1 MKTCRNIIAP
11 LIAALTITL
20 GACSD
25 NNDPQPEPD
34 TAGAT
39 IVINSRAD
47 NSSINNASTPSD
59 NELINSWWMV
69 FVDNQGIVQLILE
82 RPSDKTNAVAKENV
96 ELSIP
101 SGKYTIYAFANIDKA
116 DFQKTLDISKGEAMP
131 DLSEKTWTTV
141 GQIGDNVPMTG
152 KLENVTIDNSSNI
165 QVEIEVVRLWAKLRF
180 QFTTDTDKEIKVSKI
195 TMTSA
200 RNETG
205 VTLLPDYTSLGKKPV
220 LPEDVSCSTLELTL
234 TDGLTVTKALG
245 AETTVYLLESTAESH
260 PTGHY
265 PLSFEYN
272 DGSARTAHA
281 LAYQLEYINRNDFI
295 TIPVLITDWSVDATV
310 LFYPPIGGYPAV
322 ITEKKDEEFYVKF
335 GSAGKFVIRPTITSA
350 DGTKVTADKLSLTLN
365 TDDTDGILNTA
376 PAYDDT
382 TGEIIGVIAS
392 GKTGTAVVTLTI
404 QITTDAAIM
413 YQIVRKFY
421 IIRQNS
427 QNS

>member
-11 LIAALTITL
+11 LITALTITL

-25 NNDPQPEPD
+25 NNDPLPEPD

-39 IVINSRAD
+39 IVITSRAD
-47 NSSINNASTPSD
+47 NSSTDNSSTPSD

-69 FVDNQGIVQLILE
+69 FVDVDNFVKLIID
-82 RPSDKTNAVAKENV
+82 RPSDKTAPVAKENV

-101 SGKYTIYAFANIDKA
+101 SGKYTIYAFANINKA
-116 DFQKTLDISKGEAMP
+116 DFQKTLDIVIKEDRKMP
-131 DLSEKTWTTV
+131 DLSGKTWTTV

-152 KLENVTIDNSSNI
+152 KLENVTIDNSSNT
-165 QVEIEVVRLWAKLRF
+165 QVAVEVVRLWAKLRF

-195 TMTSA
+195 TITSA

-205 VTLLPDYTSLGKKPV
+205 VTLLPDYRSLGHAPV
-220 LPEDVSCSTLELTL
+220 LPENTSYSTFELTP

-272 DGSARTAHA
+272 DGSDHTAHA

-365 TDDTDGILNTA
+365 TDDTDGILNTP

-427 QNS
+427 

>member
-1 MKTCRNIIAP
+1 MKTCHNIIAP

-25 NNDPQPEPD
+25 HNDPQPEPD
-34 TAGAT
+34 TAEAT
-39 IVINSRAD
+39 IVITSRAD
-47 NSSINNASTPSD
+47 NSSIDNASTPSD
-59 NELINSWWMV
+59 NELIKSWWMV
-69 FVDNQGIVQLILE
+69 FVDNQGVVQLILE
-82 RPSDKTNAVAKENV
+82 RPSDKTAPVAKENV
-96 ELSIP
+96 ELSI
-101 SGKYTIYAFANIDKA
+101 SNGKYTIYAFANINKA
-116 DFQKTLDISKGEAMP
+116 DFNISKGEAMP
-131 DLSEKTWTTV
+131 DLSGKTWTTV

-152 KLENVTIDNSSNI
+152 KLENVTIDNSSNT
-165 QVEIEVVRLWAKLRF
+165 QVEVEVVRLWAKLRF
-180 QFTTDTDKEIKVSKI
+180 LFTTDTEKEIKVSKI
-195 TMTSA
+195 TMTPA
-200 RNETG
+200 LNETG

-220 LPEDVSCSTLELTL
+220 LPDGVRRSTLELTP
-234 TDGLTVTKALG
+234 TDGLTVTKAHG

-322 ITEKKDEEFYVKF
+322 ITEKKDEEFYAKF

-350 DGTKVTADKLSLTLN
+350 DGTTVTADKLSMTLS
-365 TDDTDGILNTA
+365 TEDTDGILNTA

-404 QITTDAAIM
+404 QITTDAIKH
-413 YQIVRKFY
+413 QIVRKFY

>member
-1 MKTCRNIIAP
+1 MKTCHNIIAP

-34 TAGAT
+34 TAEAT
-39 IVINSRAD
+39 IVITSRAG
-47 NSSINNASTPSD
+47 NSSSDDASTPND

-69 FVDNQGIVQLILE
+69 FVDNNGVVRLILD
-82 RPSDKTNAVAKENV
+82 RPSDKTDPVAEENV
-96 ELSIP
+96 ELSI
-101 SGKYTIYAFANIDKA
+101 SNGKYTIYAFANIDKA
-116 DFQKTLDISKGEAMP
+116 DFQKTLDISITKDEAMP
-131 DLSEKTWTTV
+131 DLSGKRWTTV
-141 GQIGDNVPMTG
+141 GPIGDKVPMTG
-152 KLENVTIDNSSNI
+152 KLENVTIDNSSTTP
-165 QVEIEVVRLWAKLRF
+165 VKIEVVRLWAKLRF
-180 QFTTDTDKEIKVSKI
+180 QFTTDTDKKIKVSKI
-195 TMTSA
+195 TMTPA
-200 RNETG
+200 LNKTG

-220 LPEDVSCSTLELTL
+220 LPEDVSCSTLALTP
-234 TDGLTVTKALG
+234 TDGLTVTKDLG

-265 PLSFEYN
+265 PLSFEYSS
-272 DGSARTAHA
+272 DGSARTAQA

-295 TIPVLITDWSVDATV
+295 TIPVLITDWHVDATV

-322 ITEKKDEEFYVKF
+322 ITEKKDEEFYAIF
-335 GSAGKFVIRPTITSA
+335 GSAGKFVIRPTVTSA
-350 DGTKVTADKLSLTLN
+350 DGTKVDADKLSMTRS
-365 TDDTDGILNTA
+365 TEDTNGILSTA

-382 TGEIIGVIAS
+382 TGEIIGEIAA

-427 QNS
+427 